1 MTITVTAAALLA
13 EGSRQLAGAGASGT
27 DPRFDA
33 AVLLAYALGIPRV
46 RLSSHPELAVEAP
59 AAAHYRRLL
68 LRRAGGEPVAY
79 LTGQREFWS
88 LQLTVTP
95 AVLVPRPET
104 ELLVER
110 ALALGPAA
118 AARVADLGTG
128 SGAVALALASER
140 PAWQVIATDV
150 SVEALAVAR
159 ANAAALGLRRVDFR
173 RGDWYAALQGE
184 SLDLIAS
191 NPPYVAADDAALLT
205 LQHEPR
211 RALTPATTR
220 SPACEPWCGEH
231 RSICGPRAGCCW
243 NTVSPRPPPCEPSL
257 SLLAFVTYARTA
269 ISPDTSASR
278 KDNDDQIRD
287 LTWWLHG
294 RAVPQGSAGYG
305 GELPALCR

>member
-13 EGSRQLAGAGASGT
+13 EGSRQLAGAGARGT

-33 AVLLAYALGIPRV
+33 AVLLAYALGIPRA
-46 RLSSHPELAVEAP
+46 RLSSHPELAVDAP

-79 LTGQREFWS
+79 LTGRREFWS

-211 RALTPATTR
+211 RALTPGNDALASLRTLARGAPQHLRPAGWLLLEHGLAQAAAVRAELVLAGFRHVR
-220 SPACEPWCGEH
+220 SH
-231 RSICGPRAGCCW
+231 
-243 NTVSPRPPPCEPSL
+243 
-257 SLLAFVTYARTA
+257 
-269 ISPDTSASR
+269 
-278 KDNDDQIRD
+278 RD
-287 LTWWLHG
+287 L
-294 RAVPQGSAGYG
+294 AGHERITEG
-305 GELPALCR
+305 QR

>member
-1 MTITVTAAALLA
+1 MTITVTAAALLT
-13 EGSRQLAGAGASGT
+13 EGSRLLADAGASGT

-33 AVLLAYALGIPRV
+33 AVLLAYVLDVARA
-46 RLSSHPELAVEAP
+46 RLSSHPELAVDATAVE
-59 AAAHYRRLL
+59 HYRRLL

-79 LTGQREFWS
+79 LTGRREFWS
-88 LQLTVTP
+88 LELTVTP

-110 ALALGPAA
+110 ALALAPSA

-159 ANAAALGLRRVDFR
+159 ANAAALGLQRIDFR
-173 RGDWYAALQGE
+173 SGDWYAALPGE

-211 RALTPATTR
+211 RALTPGADALASLRTLVRGAPQHLRPGGWLLLEHGLAQAAAVRAELVLAGFRHVR
-220 SPACEPWCGEH
+220 SH
-231 RSICGPRAGCCW
+231 
-243 NTVSPRPPPCEPSL
+243 
-257 SLLAFVTYARTA
+257 
-269 ISPDTSASR
+269 
-278 KDNDDQIRD
+278 RD
-287 LTWWLHG
+287 L
-294 RAVPQGSAGYG
+294 AGHERITEG
-305 GELPALCR
+305 QR

>member
-13 EGSRQLAGAGASGT
+13 EGSRQLADAGASGA

-33 AVLLAYALGIPRV
+33 AVLLAYVLEVPRA
-46 RLSSHPELAVEAP
+46 RLSSHPELAVEAT
-59 AAAHYRRLL
+59 AVEHYRRLL

-79 LTGQREFWS
+79 LTGRREFWS
-88 LQLTVTP
+88 LELSVTP

-110 ALALGPAA
+110 ALALGPST

-140 PAWQVIATDV
+140 PTWQVIATDV

-159 ANAAALGLRRVDFR
+159 VNAAALGLQRVDFR

-191 NPPYVAADDAALLT
+191 NPPYVATDDAALLT

-211 RALTPATTR
+211 GALTPGADALASLRTLVQGAPQHLRPGGWLLLEHGLAQAAAVRAELVLAGFRHVR
-220 SPACEPWCGEH
+220 SH
-231 RSICGPRAGCCW
+231 
-243 NTVSPRPPPCEPSL
+243 
-257 SLLAFVTYARTA
+257 
-269 ISPDTSASR
+269 
-278 KDNDDQIRD
+278 RD
-287 LTWWLHG
+287 L
-294 RAVPQGSAGYG
+294 AGHERITEG
-305 GELPALCR
+305 QR

>member
-1 MTITVTAAALLA
+1 MTITVTAAALLS
-13 EGSRQLAGAGASGT
+13 EGSRQLAEAGASGT
-27 DPRFDA
+27 DP
-33 AVLLAYALGIPRV
+33 AVLLAYVLDVPRA
-46 RLSSHPELAVEAP
+46 RLSSHPELAVD
-59 AAAHYRRLL
+59 AAAAEHYRRLL

-79 LTGQREFWS
+79 LTGRREFWS
-88 LQLTVTP
+88 LELTVTP

-110 ALALGPAA
+110 ALALAPSA

-159 ANAAALGLRRVDFR
+159 ANAAALGLQRIDFR
-173 RGDWYAALQGE
+173 SGDWYAALPGE

-211 RALTPATTR
+211 RALTPGGDALASLRTLVRGAPQHLRPGGWLLLEHGLVQAAAVRAELVLAGFRHVR
-220 SPACEPWCGEH
+220 SH
-231 RSICGPRAGCCW
+231 
-243 NTVSPRPPPCEPSL
+243 
-257 SLLAFVTYARTA
+257 
-269 ISPDTSASR
+269 
-278 KDNDDQIRD
+278 RD
-287 LTWWLHG
+287 L
-294 RAVPQGSAGYG
+294 AGHERITEG
-305 GELPALCR
+305 QR